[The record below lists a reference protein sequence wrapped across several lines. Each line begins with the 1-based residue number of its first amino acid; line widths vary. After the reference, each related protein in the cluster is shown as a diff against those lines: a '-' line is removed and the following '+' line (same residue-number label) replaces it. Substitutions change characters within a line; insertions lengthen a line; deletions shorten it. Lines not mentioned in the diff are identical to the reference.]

1 MKKSIILLTLIA
13 IIGIGL
19 LGFFAG
25 KKLGREQ
32 TQEKF
37 SAVLNMAYP
46 APPQNLTTTG
56 GTITDIYGNRVTI
69 DMIDPEDYLPHPDG
83 SPHKKIEREVKV
95 DNQTKIQK
103 IDYSNPQPDGTPAK
117 TELDITDLRK
127 NQEITIYTKENL
139 RPNKEVTATQ
149 IKLYKY

>member
-25 KKLGREQ
+25 KKLGQEETRE
-32 TQEKF
+32 EF
-37 SAVLNMAYP
+37 SAILNMAYP
-46 APPQNLTTTG
+46 APPQNLTTAG

-83 SPHKKIEREVKV
+83 SPHKKIEREL
-95 DNQTKIQK
+95 K
-103 IDYSNPQPDGTPAK
+103 IDNKTQITKLNYSDPQPDGTPTK
-117 TELDITDLRK
+117 TKLGIKDLRK
-127 NQEITIYTKENL
+127 NQEITVYTKENL
-139 RPNKEVTATQ
+139 RTNKKVTATE
-149 IKLYKY
+149 IKLFEY